1 MHTLR
6 EKFCVKSY
14 CPCPN
19 KQSFVSKLSSTN
31 GVSQVRSHTCCFRC
45 DWEAAEVSSPCLLV
59 DQKNLSLHAVDLF
72 YFPLPFLSYS
82 VFLVA
87 AVILLFKSNS
97 MSESLLSSSC
107 IHLMTYAAPVFS
119 CLSPHLQ
126 VLQNV
131 LNHSNKLVKPEL
143 GSQEKLV
150 QGGVKAETNGGG
162 GGSTVG
168 SDPEGSPMN
177 PPESQSPLHFLADL
191 AEQKSREEKK
201 GSGLTSLFVP
211 GLFFC
216 SIW

>member
-1 MHTLR
+1 MHALR
-6 EKFCVKSY
+6 ERFCLKSY

-45 DWEAAEVSSPCLLV
+45 EWEAAEVSNPCLLA
-59 DQKNLSLHAVDLF
+59 DQKNVSLHAVDLF

-82 VFLVA
+82 AFLVTA
-87 AVILLFKSNS
+87 IILLFKSIS
-97 MSESLLSSSC
+97 MSVSSLC

-131 LNHSNKLVKPEL
+131 LNHSNKLVKSEL

-150 QGGVKAETNGGG
+150 QGGVRAETNGGG

-201 GSGLTSLFVP
+201 GSGLTSLVVP
-211 GLFFC
+211 VLFFC
-216 SIW
+216 RFW